1 MRLRAITF
9 VSKNLSR
16 RKGRSILSSIGLIL
30 AIAVIVSTFTISRSM
45 EIQIGDEI
53 EKYGPNIVVTPKT
66 QSISVPYGSVVIGNV
81 TIPESSVDKIYTIP
95 NKSNLRVLSPKLY
108 GQVQYG
114 NNSLFLVGII
124 PEKEIE
130 LKRWWDITGSPPRND
145 ANETIIGS
153 AVKSSL
159 GLNIGSTIQI
169 QNTALTVVGSLSETG
184 SVDDYSLFLPL
195 HVAQTVLNLIGKVS
209 VIDVGAL
216 CKDCP
221 VEVISQQI
229 MDAVPDVKATPVK
242 QAVETRMKAVEQTA
256 NFSLLLASIILVVGV
271 AGVMNTMLASVHE
284 RMREIG
290 IFMSLGADNSHLYKM
305 FFFESMILG
314 LVGGLIGT
322 IVGLISSMLF
332 GPLFIKVTINPTEIP
347 LYPIPLAIIL
357 STSACLIASLYPT
370 WRASKI
376 DPVKALKTV

>member
-1 MRLRAITF
+1 LRAITL

-16 RKGRSILSSIGLIL
+16 RKGRSILNSIGLIL
-30 AIAVIVSTFTISRSM
+30 AIAVIISTFTISRSM
-45 EIQIGDEI
+45 EIQIGDEV
-53 EKYGPNIVVTPKT
+53 EKYGPNILVTPKT
-66 QSISVPYGSVVIGNV
+66 QSISVPYGSVVIGDI
-81 TIPESSVDKIYTIP
+81 TIPESTVDKIYTIP
-95 NKSNLRVLSPKLY
+95 NKRNLRVLSPKVY

-114 NNSLFLVGII
+114 NNSLLIVGMI

-130 LKRWWDITGSPPRND
+130 LKRWWNVTGSLPQND
-145 ANETIIGS
+145 ANEIIIGS

-159 GLNIGSTIQI
+159 GLTIGSTIQVK
-169 QNTALTVVGSLSETG
+169 NTSLTVVGYLSETG
-184 SVDDYSLFLPL
+184 SVDDYLVFLPL
-195 HVAQTVLNLIGKVS
+195 RTAQMLLNLIDKVS
-209 VIDVGAL
+209 IIDVGAL

-229 MDAVPDVKATPVK
+229 MDVVPDVKATPVK
-242 QAVETRMKAVEQTA
+242 QAVETRMVAVEQTT
-256 NFSLLLASIILVVGV
+256 NFSLLLASIILVVGC
-271 AGVMNTMLASVHE
+271 AGIMNTMLASVHE
-284 RMREIG
+284 RMKEIG

-314 LVGGLIGT
+314 LVGGSVGI

-332 GPLFIKVTINPTEIP
+332 GPLFTKVAINPAEIP
-347 LYPIPLAIIL
+347 FYPIPLAISL
-357 STSACLIASLYPT
+357 STSACLTASLYPA